1 MLAAVKM
8 ILRKRN
14 KRMTMTLMSLLTGLI
29 PTKKEP
35 IPLEAHLPW
44 LEAQEMV
51 AIDSIHSIFLSRIF
65 DYWKRFHKG
74 NTFNGID

>member
-1 MLAAVKM
+1 
-8 ILRKRN
+8 
-14 KRMTMTLMSLLTGLI
+14 
-29 PTKKEP
+29 
-35 IPLEAHLPW
+35 